1 MFSGPLQKDL
11 LKGKWNL
18 AKSCF
23 KQNYC
28 PACHTRFAV
37 FLSSSPVL
45 LRKFTTMNWKRNR
58 KTYKLK
64 TINKFLESIT
74 FRESRVFALRVAR
87 GTPFSWNTSC
97 DWTNHHKEIW
107 PISYGKQY
115 NTYHIIRH
123 EVWFIH
129 KNLQAAESSSSH
141 LIVAASVTLAKLN
154 RALLTIDKQGY
165 GKPPGES
172 RLLATNCQTRT

>member
-1 MFSGPLQKDL
+1 MWQTWQGYYLRLCRDRHLTPMFSGPLQKDL

-64 TINKFLESIT
+64 TINKFLGSIT
-74 FRESRVFALRVAR
+74 FRESVFASR
-87 GTPFSWNTSC
+87 GEPPFP
-97 DWTNHHKEIW
+97 EILLAIGQTTTKRYD
-107 PISYGKQY
+107 PYHTES
-115 NTYHIIRH
+115 TYHIIRH

-129 KNLQAAESSSSH
+129 KNLQATESSSSH

-154 RALLTIDKQGY
+154 RALLT
-165 GKPPGES
+165 
-172 RLLATNCQTRT
+172 R